1 MALPANTLIT
11 TNNGTKFYTEPSTED
26 VLTEVRALS
35 AWAASL
41 MTALQSGSVTSI
53 ATLQAAVA
61 ALSQT
66 P

>member
-11 TNNGTKFYTEPSTED
+11 TVNGTKFYSKPLPED

-35 AWAASL
+35 AWAAAIMSV
-41 MTALQSGSVTSI
+41 LQSGSVTSI
-53 ATLQAAVA
+53 ATMQT
-61 ALSQT
+61 ALAGLTQT